1 MSRIFLNI
9 AFFIIIMIAISNM
22 SSAGERTF
30 TVELAPSTITINTSL
45 ERIPI
50 GESFSFTVDINTNL
64 INASGAQ
71 IYLNYN
77 RSVLR
82 INKVSEGSYFKNG
95 NLTTFFEF
103 RTGNNTSQN
112 LLIYSVILGPYN
124 VSKANTFSIINATAI
139 GYGTVDLGIFDAM
152 IVSPEGYALIPL
164 LINNKTIVVYNI
176 YDMNGDNR
184 IDINDLNII
193 KEHFGERTSYPYPIY
208 DVNKDG
214 KVNVADLR
222 MVAAHLFYFSLS

>member
-9 AFFIIIMIAISNM
+9 AFFIIIMIAISNV

-30 TVELAPSTITINTSL
+30 TVELAPSTITINSSF

-50 GESFSFTVDINTNL
+50 GESFNFTVEINTNL
-64 INASGAQ
+64 INASGSQ

-77 RSVLR
+77 KSVLR

-95 NLTTFFEF
+95 NLTTFFDSMPI
-103 RTGNNTSQN
+103 GNSTSQI
-112 LLIYSVILGPYN
+112 LLIYGVILGPYS
-124 VSKANTFSIINATAI
+124 VSKANAFCIINATAV

-176 YDMNGDNR
+176 YDMNNDR
-184 IDINDLNII
+184 VIDINDLNII

-222 MVAAHLFYFSLS
+222 IVAMHFGDRY